1 MSATRLRLRPLLGP
15 GLLGLALLGLAAP
28 LAAKKIYKY
37 VDAQGIT
44 HYTDQKP
51 EHVHEVQVIG
61 VRAEQQQ
68 IATLRLD
75 GRERERVA
83 VATNRLAGAIEVE
96 LRFTTQQNVS
106 GFPALPLRVVIPA
119 ESERTLATIRPLD
132 NYQSANFALEFG
144 AVPGDPT
151 AQPDGSVYQ
160 VPLDSP
166 SWRIDQGFGGEF
178 SHTDPQSRYAID
190 LAVEEGTPVLAAR
203 AGQVMQVEEDFEGA
217 GLDRE
222 KYGGRANHVRVVHA
236 DGTMA
241 VYAHLQPESVLVRPG
256 QRVSLGQRLGASG
269 NTGFS
274 TGPHLHFAVQVNR
287 GMKLES
293 IPFRMNAPDGAVLI
307 PGAR

>member
-1 MSATRLRLRPLLGP
+1 MNASRACYGMVLLAWI
-15 GLLGLALLGLAAP
+15 GLAGP
-28 LAAKKIYKY
+28 TQAKKVYKY
-37 VDAQGIT
+37 VDANGIT

-51 EHVHEVQVIG
+51 DGAADVKTIS

-75 GRERERVA
+75 GRERERQA

-96 LRFTTQQNVS
+96 LRFTEQKNVIGS
-106 GFPALPLRVVIPA
+106 PALPLRVVIPA
-119 ESERTLATIRPLD
+119 NSERAIATIRPLD
-132 NYQSANFALEFG
+132 NAQGASFGLEFG
-144 AVPGDPT
+144 AVPGDPG

-160 VPLDSP
+160 LPLDTQA
-166 SWRIDQGFGGEF
+166 WRIDQGFGGNF

-190 LAVEEGTPVLAAR
+190 LAVDEGTPVLAAR
-203 AGQVMQVEEDFEGA
+203 AGQIMQVEEDFEGA

-222 KYGGRANHVRVVHA
+222 KFGGRANHVRVLHP

-241 VYAHLQPESVLVRPG
+241 VYAHLQPESVMVRPG
-256 QRVSLGQRLGASG
+256 QRVHAGQHLGNSG

-287 GMKLES
+287 GMELVS
-293 IPFRMNAPDGAVLI
+293 IPFRLEAPDGAVAI
-307 PGAR
+307 PGAE

>member
-1 MSATRLRLRPLLGP
+1 MMRARPGVLLGA
-15 GLLGLALLGLAAP
+15 LACAALMPLAAG
-28 LAAKKIYKY
+28 AKKIYKF

-51 EHVHEVQVIG
+51 EGVASEIKVIG

-68 IATLRLD
+68 IASLRLD
-75 GRERERVA
+75 GRERERMA

-96 LRFTTQQNVS
+96 LRFTSQQNVA
-106 GFPALPLRVVIPA
+106 GLPALPLRVVIPA

-132 NYQSANFALEFG
+132 PYQAANFALEFG
-144 AVPGDPT
+144 AVPGDPN
-151 AQPDGSVYQ
+151 AQPDDSIYRM
-160 VPLDSP
+160 PLDTP
-166 SWRIDQGFGGEF
+166 DWRIDQGFGGDF

-190 LAVEEGTPVLAAR
+190 LAVDEGTPVHAAR

-222 KYGGRANHVRVVHA
+222 KFGGRANHVRVLHD

-241 VYAHLQPESVLVRPG
+241 VYAHLQPESVVVRPG
-256 QRVSLGQRLGASG
+256 QRVNIGQRLGASG

-287 GMKLES
+287 GMELVS
-293 IPFRMNAPDGAVLI
+293 IPFRMDAPGGAVRI
-307 PGAR
+307 PGAQ